1 MVSIRI
7 LEKQSGI
14 LRLIVFLHDKKD
26 YMLSDIWEHA
36 EISVHQGYE
45 SLAKCKEL
53 GLVRSRLDDSK
64 YPPRNLISLTPRGKK
79 VAQKLKE
86 IEDLLNEGE
95 SGH

>member
-14 LRLIVFLHDKKD
+14 LRLIVFLYDKKD

-53 GLVRSRLDDSK
+53 GLVSSKRDDSK

-79 VAQKLKE
+79 VAGKLRE
-86 IEDLLNEGE
+86 IEELLNEAE
-95 SGH
+95 K